1 MFKDIRLL
9 VDNNKINYEYSIEEN
24 NIFIKTIDE
33 LKINSILK
41 IFYDE
46 NIYEIKLS
54 EYTKYNLGKSGE
66 ILIYVNNK
74 EFIFSVVLKNN
85 YFVKSV
91 YKYINKLIDKDILI
105 EEINLFLNSKV
116 GEKYFK
122 DITNLL
128 LSIENKDVSIEDL
141 ILANDDEY
149 KRIFNLLIN
158 NKTYINIVKNMS
170 DLELMLLITSYISVP
185 YTPKINQDS
194 FENLINVAKTYDYAL
209 ENIWRLGMNF
219 DCKGYNYNLLD
230 EFFVNSKDIR
240 YLGEYIHSVSQ
251 INQENIVNN
260 IIRTADKDFIKQ
272 ILKDKFIL
280 DNLEEKYKEI
290 LEENI

>member
-1 MFKDIRLL
+1 MIIIKL
-9 VDNNKINYEYSIEEN
+9 
-24 NIFIKTIDE
+24 FIKTIDE

-41 IFYDE
+41 ICYDE

-54 EYTKYNLGKSGE
+54 KYTKYNLGKSGE
-66 ILIYVNNK
+66 ILIYVDNK
-74 EFIFSVVLKNN
+74 EFIFSVFLKNN

-240 YLGEYIHSVSQ
+240 YLGEYIHSISQ

-272 ILKDKFIL
+272 VLKDKFII

-290 LEENI
+290 LEESI

>member
-54 EYTKYNLGKSGE
+54 KYTKYNLGKSGE
-66 ILIYVNNK
+66 ILIYVDNK

-240 YLGEYIHSVSQ
+240 YLGEYIHSISQ

-272 ILKDKFIL
+272 VLKDKFII

-290 LEENI
+290 LEESI

>member
-1 MFKDIRLL
+1 
-9 VDNNKINYEYSIEEN
+9 
-24 NIFIKTIDE
+24 
-33 LKINSILK
+33 
-41 IFYDE
+41 
-46 NIYEIKLS
+46 
-54 EYTKYNLGKSGE
+54 
-66 ILIYVNNK
+66 
-74 EFIFSVVLKNN
+74 
-85 YFVKSV
+85 
-91 YKYINKLIDKDILI
+91 
-105 EEINLFLNSKV
+105 
-116 GEKYFK
+116 
-122 DITNLL
+122 
-128 LSIENKDVSIEDL
+128 
-141 ILANDDEY
+141 
-149 KRIFNLLIN
+149 
-158 NKTYINIVKNMS
+158 MS

-194 FENLINVAKTYDYAL
+194 FENLINAAKTYDYAL
-209 ENIWRLGMNF
+209 ENIWRIGMNF